1 MNLEKYIAKA
11 LENIKECINC
21 INFYFPEIFA
31 KIEETRE
38 KFSGFEG
45 QEIETCT
52 KNELNDN
59 FLMMTNIF
67 EQTKRNY
74 LKLME
79 NFENRIKNIQNSCN
93 ENFFGFDDEKNNESE
108 EENLQI

>member
-38 KFSGFEG
+38 KFSGFEA

-52 KNELNDN
+52 KNELNDKEP
-59 FLMMTNIF
+59 FIY
-67 EQTKRNY
+67 KWRND
-74 LKLME
+74 LGKGSMILWLTCTP
-79 NFENRIKNIQNSCN
+79 S
-93 ENFFGFDDEKNNESE
+93 
-108 EENLQI
+108 